1 MAEQFYEGEEK
12 DKLITEN
19 EILKLKLMLERG
31 ATFGTN
37 KDLPIPPEIEN
48 EFLKHIMEFEN
59 QLDKSGRIKVG
70 NVLKLGDQ
78 FRHPDRIPDHQ
89 IEEAWQTLKSYMNLK
104 DIELVVSS
112 PNVTPRELYKFVIDE
127 LVMEEIDE
135 VKPEGCVAC
144 FFYDEFHPDPVFE
157 SEKALRDCFFACLF
171 EPQPMANFMF
181 SLRPVD
187 IMINGKWYDHCDD
200 AIVVLNRFKS
210 FYQKLELK
218 ELVFDLFEVEKNNKV
233 TVPGHYK
240 ASAVVAGDH
249 EEISLSGK
257 FMAELDKH
265 PVGYWFISKIQVEG
279 ISL

>member
-1 MAEQFYEGEEK
+1 MAEQFYEGEDK

-19 EILKLKLMLERG
+19 EILKLRLMLERG

-112 PNVTPRELYKFVIDE
+112 PNVTP
-127 LVMEEIDE
+127 
-135 VKPEGCVAC
+135 
-144 FFYDEFHPDPVFE
+144 
-157 SEKALRDCFFACLF
+157 
-171 EPQPMANFMF
+171 
-181 SLRPVD
+181 
-187 IMINGKWYDHCDD
+187 
-200 AIVVLNRFKS
+200 
-210 FYQKLELK
+210 
-218 ELVFDLFEVEKNNKV
+218 
-233 TVPGHYK
+233 
-240 ASAVVAGDH
+240 ASCTN
-249 EEISLSGK
+249 L
-257 FMAELDKH
+257 
-265 PVGYWFISKIQVEG
+265 
-279 ISL
+279 